1 MRDHMYELV
10 EKALKK
16 LGVKSEIKKSGPAIN
31 FQIPSKERSFPEIDI
46 DLVLYLQQN
55 TWPASAKPLDPPA
68 LMDPGV
74 SLVAKVLEAPENTK
88 VWQITFSSSEIL
100 IFKDIDA
107 DGGCRKKLLKIAK
120 YLKTKSDLPDTVA
133 SYHLKTLLL
142 EMNERRKD
150 PADWTE
156 DKLVPRFKELMN
168 GFLAALKAGI
178 LKSFF
183 ISKFNLFRG
192 KLLSI

>member
-1 MRDHMYELV
+1 
-10 EKALKK
+10 
-16 LGVKSEIKKSGPAIN
+16 
-31 FQIPSKERSFPEIDI
+31 
-46 DLVLYLQQN
+46 VL
-55 TWPASAKPLDPPA
+55 
-68 LMDPGV
+68 
-74 SLVAKVLEAPENTK
+74 
-88 VWQITFSSSEIL
+88 
-100 IFKDIDA
+100 
-107 DGGCRKKLLKIAK
+107 DGGCRKTLLKIAK

-156 DKLVPRFKELMN
+156 DKLVPRFKELMKMN
-168 GFLAALKAGI
+168 GFLTALKAGI

-183 ISKFNLFRG
+183 IAKFNLFRG

>member
-1 MRDHMYELV
+1 
-10 EKALKK
+10 
-16 LGVKSEIKKSGPAIN
+16 
-31 FQIPSKERSFPEIDI
+31 
-46 DLVLYLQQN
+46 
-55 TWPASAKPLDPPA
+55 
-68 LMDPGV
+68 MDPGV
-74 SLVAKVLEAPENTK
+74 SLVAKVLEASENTK

-107 DGGCRKKLLKIAK
+107 DGGRQKKLLKIAK

-156 DKLVPRFKELMN
+156 DKLVPQFKELMN

-183 ISKFNLFRG
+183 ITKFNLFRG
-192 KLLSI
+192 KNLAEAITKVSKRSGVTLIHSSQSRSVTRRLSQAETR